1 MGLIQKL
8 DASRRDPDYGFDR
21 TYGKFPNSKHEAT
34 WKYGEVKNINGIR

>member
-21 TYGKFPNSKHEAT
+21 TYGKFFNKAT